1 MNENNTESQAEAVD
15 HTPHRAGPFIKTGG
29 RVKRSF
35 GTTAIAIIA
44 TAGVVL
50 PMQAPAQAASASH
63 PSSTVSVAASLTAAK
78 TGVPSKQTKHRK
90 QANGTKLQRRVYEDR
105 LHTWANRVRHA
116 HGVRVIAVRP
126 CHEGYAERWTGYL
139 ARNNEFFHQDLG
151 RYMDQCKLT
160 KAGEILALG
169 SVTPYRMIQMWM
181 GSPEHRRILLDSSF
195 GLSGIAAR
203 RDANGNWIGC
213 IDFGRR

>member
-1 MNENNTESQAEAVD
+1 MYENSTESKPAAVE
-15 HTPHRAGPFIKTGG
+15 HPPHAATPFIKAGG
-29 RVKRSF
+29 RFRRSF

-50 PMQAPAQAASASH
+50 PMQAPAQAAPAAK
-63 PSSTVSVAASLTAAK
+63 PSNAAVAALTAAK
-78 TGVPSKQTKHRK
+78 TGVPSKQ
-90 QANGTKLQRRVYEDR
+90 ASGTRLRRTVYEDR

-169 SVTPYRMIQMWM
+169 SVTPYRMIRMWL
-181 GSPEHRRILLDSSF
+181 GSPEHRRILLDPSF

-213 IDFGRR
+213 IDFGRH

>member
-1 MNENNTESQAEAVD
+1 MNENRTESQAEAVD
-15 HTPHRAGPFIKTGG
+15 QTSHPARPFIKTGG
-29 RVKRSF
+29 RMKRSF
-35 GTTAIAIIA
+35 GTTALAIIA

-50 PMQAPAQAASASH
+50 PMQAPAQAAPAAH
-63 PSSTVSVAASLTAAK
+63 PSSKVAAAAALSSAKTAAQ
-78 TGVPSKQTKHRK
+78 GKQHK
-90 QANGTKLQRRVYEDR
+90 QANGTRLQRTVYQDR

-126 CHEGYAERWTGYL
+126 CHEGYAQRWTGYL

-151 RYMDQCKLT
+151 RYMDRCKLT

-181 GSPEHRRILLDSSF
+181 GSPEHRRILLDPSF